1 MTTFDPQLRDQF
13 VKAVNSFKY
22 KPALLRQKIKDA
34 EMYRKE
40 GQFTEFDII
49 FLKRLAMTH
58 STCVF

>member
-22 KPALLRQKIKDA
+22 KPALLRQTIKDA

-40 GQFTEFDII
+40 GQLTEFDII